1 MSKATAKGR
10 QLKDSSQ
17 DQHVIF
23 QGCGKAPALCPTF
36 PRAAARHSA
45 RRRMTPV
52 IPSLPHMSP
61 PARLAPVLLAV
72 LLGSACSAMT
82 ASSTSDSGRSMPT
95 RRVLANGTRVVVQEF
110 HASDVVAVQ
119 LWVDVGGRDETSP
132 ELGLAHYL
140 EHMLFK
146 GTVTRAPG
154 FVDREVE
161 ALGGRINAGTSLDYT
176 YYHALLPPP
185 RTVASIEMLS
195 DISASRG
202 RASPR

>member
-1 MSKATAKGR
+1 
-10 QLKDSSQ
+10 
-17 DQHVIF
+17 
-23 QGCGKAPALCPTF
+23 
-36 PRAAARHSA
+36 
-45 RRRMTPV
+45 MTPV

-146 GTVTRAPG
+146 GTVTRS
-154 FVDREVE
+154 EE
-161 ALGGRINAGTSLDYT
+161 HTSELQSL
-176 YYHALLPPP
+176 A
-185 RTVASIEMLS
+185 
-195 DISASRG
+195 
-202 RASPR
+202 